1 MRPVA
6 DFLELGQ
13 DASLGERSSHPP
25 FGEYRSVELHFETGI
40 GNRFE
45 LARNPHTIWPE
56 YSRSLEPCSMKVT
69 AKILALFFLIVVLL
83 TLVTSYLTIW
93 RTFARYESQ
102 QRQVVTWLSR
112 WNREEIQ
119 RTYRENGITGVERL
133 VEKLQTAS
141 PDMRIRWIRIQ
152 PNSMATGG
160 FTIDGRPLVVASYRE
175 SPSILHTRYPIHID
189 DQCVGAIAL
198 ESSLQAWEKENLQ
211 SALIALSTLGGL
223 ALFAVGTVYV
233 GGIHWI
239 GKPLRDLTDQAR
251 RMGEGDFSGRTPLKR
266 QDEMGQLAVTLNR
279 SCELLNEQRVLL
291 EEETRHR
298 IETLQQLRHAERL
311 QTVGKIAAGVAHEL
325 GTPLSVISG
334 RAAALQRSTLTPEQL
349 QDHAS
354 AIKGE
359 ADRMSTIIRQL
370 LDYSRQKEPQRRK
383 LDLRDTIQQ
392 CVDLLRPIAEKRLTD
407 LETKIPEEPA
417 IAEFD
422 AGQIQQVLTN
432 LIVNGI
438 QSSNSKNE
446 VLICL
451 RLEERNSNTT
461 KQSGWR
467 IEIQDTGEG
476 IPPDQ
481 QEVIFEPF
489 FTTKETGEGTGLGL
503 PIAKGI
509 IDDHGGQLTVESR
522 KGEGTRFVIWIP
534 QEITP

>member
-1 MRPVA
+1 
-6 DFLELGQ
+6 
-13 DASLGERSSHPP
+13 
-25 FGEYRSVELHFETGI
+25 
-40 GNRFE
+40 
-45 LARNPHTIWPE
+45 
-56 YSRSLEPCSMKVT
+56 
-69 AKILALFFLIVVLL
+69 
-83 TLVTSYLTIW
+83 
-93 RTFARYESQ
+93 
-102 QRQVVTWLSR
+102 
-112 WNREEIQ
+112 
-119 RTYRENGITGVERL
+119 
-133 VEKLQTAS
+133 
-141 PDMRIRWIRIQ
+141 
-152 PNSMATGG
+152 
-160 FTIDGRPLVVASYRE
+160 
-175 SPSILHTRYPIHID
+175 
-189 DQCVGAIAL
+189 
-198 ESSLQAWEKENLQ
+198 
-211 SALIALSTLGGL
+211 
-223 ALFAVGTVYV
+223 
-233 GGIHWI
+233 
-239 GKPLRDLTDQAR
+239 
-251 RMGEGDFSGRTPLKR
+251 
-266 QDEMGQLAVTLNR
+266 
-279 SCELLNEQRVLL
+279 
-291 EEETRHR
+291 
-298 IETLQQLRHAERL
+298 
-311 QTVGKIAAGVAHEL
+311 
-325 GTPLSVISG
+325 
-334 RAAALQRSTLTPEQL
+334 
-349 QDHAS
+349 
-354 AIKGE
+354 
-359 ADRMSTIIRQL
+359 MSTIIRQL

-451 RLEERNSNTT
+451 RFEERNSNTT